1 MKGVIDMKFLT
12 LNELNSSVESKR
24 KDFIEAAEQ
33 NYRNEI
39 KNVADHIL
47 DREHHLPIILISGPS
62 GSAKT
67 TTALRLATL
76 LENAGKTVHPVSMDN
91 YFRPIGDPGNEVDE
105 DGRVDLESPK
115 RLDMDLLNDHL
126 EKFWK
131 CEEVRMPTF
140 DFATQTRHEGKTL
153 QRKHGEFVILEGIH
167 ALNPE
172 ITGNIGDHATT
183 VYVSV
188 RTRLKNDESDLL
200 HPSKVRLMRR
210 IVRDKLFRGRGVA
223 ETLEFFKWV
232 QRGEQRF
239 IMPYKEKAMFDI
251 DTFIAYEPAVYK
263 PIILD
268 ELLGVR
274 DTYPDYDQFRDL
286 EEFLTEIDGM
296 EIDDVPAN
304 SLVREFVGGSHYE
317 YC

>member
-1 MKGVIDMKFLT
+1 MKVLS
-12 LNELNSSVESKR
+12 LNELNRAVKER
-24 KDFIEAAEQ
+24 PAEFIEEAEQ
-33 NYRNEI
+33 TYRTEI
-39 KNVADHIL
+39 KNVAEHIL
-47 DREHHLPIILISGPS
+47 SSEQHLPIILISGPS

-76 LENAGKTVHPVSMDN
+76 LESYGKTVHAISMDN
-91 YFRPIGDPGNEVDE
+91 YFRPITDPENEKDE

-115 RLDMDLLNDHL
+115 RLDMDLLNEQL
-126 EKFWK
+126 EMMWK
-131 CEEVRMPTF
+131 CEEVQLPTF
-140 DFATQTRHEGKTL
+140 DFATQTRHKGKVL
-153 QRKHGEFVILEGIH
+153 KREHGEFVILEGIH

-172 ITGNIGDHATT
+172 ITGHIGKHATT

-210 IVRDKLFRGRGVA
+210 ICRDKLFRGRGIS
-223 ETLEFFKWV
+223 ETLDFFKWV

-239 IMPYKEKAMFDI
+239 IMPHKDKAMFDI

-268 ELLGVR
+268 ELLEAR
-274 DTYPDYDQFRDL
+274 NTYPDYEPFRDL

-296 EIDDVPAN
+296 ELDLVPLN
-304 SLVREFVGGSHYE
+304 SLVREFVGGSHYD
-317 YC
+317 Y

>member
-1 MKGVIDMKFLT
+1 MKILDLHTM
-12 LNELNSSVESKR
+12 NSSVMNDPET
-24 KDFIEAAEQ
+24 FIEQAE
-33 NYRNEI
+33 NDYRSEI
-39 KNVADHIL
+39 KNVADNIL
-47 DREHHLPIILISGPS
+47 NREHHLPIILISGPS

-67 TTALRLATL
+67 TTALRLGTL

-115 RLDMDLLNDHL
+115 RLDMDLLNEHL
-126 EKFWK
+126 EMLWECK
-131 CEEVRMPTF
+131 EIEMPSF
-140 DFATQTRHEGKTL
+140 DFATQTRQKGKKL
-153 QRKHGEFVILEGIH
+153 KREHGEFVILEGIH

-210 IVRDKLFRGRGVA
+210 IVRDKLYRGRGIA
-223 ETLEFFKWV
+223 ETLDFFKWV
-232 QRGEQRF
+232 SRGEERF
-239 IMPYKEKAMFDI
+239 IMPYKGKAMFDI
-251 DTFIAYEPAVYK
+251 DTFISYEPAVYK
-263 PIILD
+263 PFILD
-268 ELLGVR
+268 ELLSVKN
-274 DTYPDYDQFRDL
+274 TYPDYDKFVDL

-296 EIDDVPAN
+296 ARELVPLN
-304 SLVREFVGGSHYE
+304 SLVREFIGGSNYE
-317 YC
+317 Y

>member
-1 MKGVIDMKFLT
+1 MKFLDLHT
-12 LNELNSSVESKR
+12 LNSSVENSPES
-24 KDFIEAAEQ
+24 FIELAEN

-39 KNVADHIL
+39 KNVADNIL
-47 DREHHLPIILISGPS
+47 NREHHLPIILISGPS

-67 TTALRLATL
+67 TTALRLGTL
-76 LENAGKTVHPVSMDN
+76 LENAGRVVHPVSMDN

-115 RLDMDLLNDHL
+115 RLDMDLLNEQL
-126 EKFWK
+126 EMMWECK
-131 CEEVRMPTF
+131 EVVMPSF
-140 DFATQTRHEGKTL
+140 DFATQTRQKGKTL
-153 QRKHGEFVILEGIH
+153 KREHGEFVILEGIH

-172 ITGNIGDHATT
+172 ITGNIGEHATT

-188 RTRLKNDESDLL
+188 RTRLKNDESDML

-210 IVRDKLFRGRGVA
+210 IVRDKLYRGRGIA
-223 ETLEFFKWV
+223 ETLDFFKWV
-232 QRGEQRF
+232 SRGEERF
-239 IMPYKEKAMFDI
+239 IMPYKGKAMFDI

-268 ELLGVR
+268 ELLSIKN
-274 DTYPDYDQFRDL
+274 TYPDYDKFLDL

-296 EIDDVPAN
+296 ERDLVPLN

-317 YC
+317 Y